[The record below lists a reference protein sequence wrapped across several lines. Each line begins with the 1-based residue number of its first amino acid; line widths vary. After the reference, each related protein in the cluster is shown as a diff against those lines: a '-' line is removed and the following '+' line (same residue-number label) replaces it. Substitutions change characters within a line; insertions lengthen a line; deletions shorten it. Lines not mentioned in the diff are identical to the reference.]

1 MICCSSGTKI
11 ICSTTVTQTFTLPPL
26 DRELLS
32 FCWKESVSAPTTMM
46 ILLSVRWSFQITW
59 HVPCSPLSLT
69 PGVDKLITEE
79 SLLACYPLH
88 DGGLETG
95 GSQRNLLYTQWASL
109 TKFWKYQPLD
119 AIRDYYGVKMGL
131 YFAWLGNTEQEYYS
145 LIVAHYIVIRFLH
158 IYVDTP

>member
-1 MICCSSGTKI
+1 M
-11 ICSTTVTQTFTLPPL
+11 FTYP
-26 DRELLS
+26 
-32 FCWKESVSAPTTMM
+32 FFA
-46 ILLSVRWSFQITW
+46 
-59 HVPCSPLSLT
+59 
-69 PGVDKLITEE
+69 GVDKLITEE

-109 TKFWKYQPLD
+109 TKFCKYQPLD

-131 YFAWLGNTEQEYYS
+131 YFAWLGNNVQEYHS

-158 IYVDTP
+158 FYVDTP